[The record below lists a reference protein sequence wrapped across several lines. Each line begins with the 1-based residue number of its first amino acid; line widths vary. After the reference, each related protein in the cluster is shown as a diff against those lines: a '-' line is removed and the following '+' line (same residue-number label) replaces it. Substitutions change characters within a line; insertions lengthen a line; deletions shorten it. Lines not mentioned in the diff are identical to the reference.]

1 MRTVIQRVKSASVSV
16 DRKTVSSIGLGLL
29 ILLGVEPADGQEDI
43 EWLAGKI
50 NRLRVFADDNGAMN
64 CSIREIDGEFLVVSQ
79 FTLFA
84 NTRKGNRPSFLEA
97 APPDLAEKHYEEFC
111 LRLEKESGRKVGRGV
126 FGAHMEISLVNDGP
140 VTICI
145 DSKRRA

>member
-29 ILLGVEPADGQEDI
+29 ILLGVEPADSQEDI

-50 NRLRVFADDNGAMN
+50 SRLRIFSDDNGAMN